1 MVSHDW
7 KMENSEVNVKK
18 GTTTLGLICKDGLV
32 LAAEK
37 RATIGN
43 FIADKR
49 ADKIV
54 LLTDNMALTT
64 AGTVSDAQLLV
75 KLIKAELR
83 LKEVRT
89 GRGSTVKEAANL
101 LGGMVYGNI
110 RKMSLIPGI
119 TQFLLAGTDNNGLH
133 LYDLFVDGSVIEI
146 SDYVSSGSGSIVVY
160 GILEAMYTKEITLKE
175 GTELALKAINAAIQ
189 RDSGSGNGIVIY
201 TITKAGAQKILDRDL
216 EASLKA

>member
-1 MVSHDW
+1 
-7 KMENSEVNVKK
+7 MESSEVNVKK
-18 GTTTLGLICKDGLV
+18 GTTTVGLICKDGLI

-54 LLTDNMALTT
+54 MVTDRMALTT

-89 GRGSTVKEAANL
+89 RHESTVSEAANL

-119 TQFLLAGTDNNGLH
+119 TQFLLGGVDKKGLH
-133 LYDLFVDGSVIEI
+133 LYDIFVDGSVME
-146 SDYVSSGSGSIVVY
+146 SKDYVSSGSGSIVVY
-160 GILEAMYTKEITLKE
+160 GILEAMYREDMSVKE
-175 GTELALKAINAAIQ
+175 GSDLALNAINAAIQ

-201 TITKAGAQKILDRDL
+201 TITKAGARKTLDRDL
-216 EASLKA
+216 ETSLKA

>member
-1 MVSHDW
+1 MGS
-7 KMENSEVNVKK
+7 SEINVKK
-18 GTTTLGLICKDGLV
+18 GTTTLGLMCKDGLV

-54 LLTDNMALTT
+54 MITGNMALTT

-89 GRGSTVKEAANL
+89 GHESTVKEAANL
-101 LGGMVYGNI
+101 LGGMIYSNI
-110 RKMSLIPGI
+110 RKMSMIPGI
-119 TQFLLAGTDNNGLH
+119 TQFLLAGADNKGLH
-133 LYDLFVDGSVIEI
+133 LYDLFVDGSVMKIA
-146 SDYVSSGSGSIVVY
+146 DYVSSGSGSIVVY
-160 GILEAMYTKEITLKE
+160 GILEAMYREDMSVKD

-201 TITKAGAQKILDRDL
+201 TITKDGTKKVLDRDL

>member
-1 MVSHDW
+1 MGS
-7 KMENSEVNVKK
+7 SEVNVKK
-18 GTTTLGLICKDGLV
+18 GTTTLGLICKDGLI

-54 LLTDNMALTT
+54 MITDTMALTT

-89 GRGSTVKEAANL
+89 GHDSTVKEAANL
-101 LGGMVYGNI
+101 LGGMIYGNI

-119 TQFLLAGTDNNGLH
+119 TQFLLGGMDKKGLH
-133 LYDLFVDGSVIEI
+133 LYDLFVDGSVMEI

-160 GILEAMYTKEITLKE
+160 GILEAMYKKDMSVKE
-175 GTELALKAINAAIQ
+175 GSDLALNAINAAIQ

-201 TITKAGAQKILDRDL
+201 TITKAGAKKVLDRNL
-216 EASLKA
+216 ETSLKA